1 MSKQNKTKP
10 SRENQPVNVA
20 LNNIYLKRN
29 LLFLFHLID
38 TNTNVNGGT
47 ENQLTQ

>member
-1 MSKQNKTKP
+1 MSEQNKTNL
-10 SRENQPVNVA
+10 SRDSQPVNVA

-38 TNTNVNGGT
+38 TNTDVNGGT
-47 ENQLTQ
+47 GNQLTQ